1 MVMDPNT
8 IRALAEIRQRLSQL
22 ESALGANTPEQA
34 EQIVRKLAAAVRQ
47 LRQDMDAGQD
57 QIVQLR
63 QDVNDGQDQLAQ
75 LAAQLSTAQDQIVQ
89 LRTRGNQLSNTVQA
103 QQTTIAAQA
112 DQITSLTTQVQALA
126 AQVAALTP
134 PPPVTPGGP

>member
-8 IRALAEIRQRLSQL
+8 VHALAEIRQRLSQI

-34 EQIVRKLAAAVRQ
+34 AAVVRKLRAAVQ
-47 LRQDMDAGQD
+47 
-57 QIVQLR
+57 QLR
-63 QDVNDGQDQLAQ
+63 QDVNDGQDHLTQLRQDVNAG
-75 LAAQLSTAQDQIVQ
+75 QDQIVQ

-103 QQTTIAAQA
+103 QQATVTAQQA
-112 DQITSLTTQVQALA
+112 QIDTLI

-134 PPPVTPGGP
+134 SPPGP